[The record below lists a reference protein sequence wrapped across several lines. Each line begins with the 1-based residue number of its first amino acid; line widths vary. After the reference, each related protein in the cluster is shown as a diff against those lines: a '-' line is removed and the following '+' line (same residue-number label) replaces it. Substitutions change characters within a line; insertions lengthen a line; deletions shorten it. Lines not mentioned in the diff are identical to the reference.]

1 MIISRTG
8 QRLQPGT
15 PCRQSAGEAQAGRG
29 RQWIWS
35 RWTLRLSWPDPSR
48 AFELERRLRLALRCT
63 RTNGASPSRLRRN
76 SIASVFGR
84 VVLCGAGDR
93 VVGGDRAGRVA
104 LLHPASIVA
113 LSSAKGTR
121 CVLAQNRGCPRN
133 CRRRAF
139 LDGPLEDTPGRSRR
153 ALSREPGDLPATHL
167 VPALG
172 WRAYGE

>member
-48 AFELERRLRLALRCT
+48 AFELERRPRLALRCT
-63 RTNGASPSRLRRN
+63 RTNGLRRAHC
-76 SIASVFGR
+76 SETRSPRLLPSCSCCA
-84 VVLCGAGDR
+84 GAR

-113 LSSAKGTR
+113 LSSAKRTR
-121 CVLAQNRGCPRN
+121 CVFAQNRGCPRN